1 MPTTQTLMHFDL
13 FVDSVERMIGQ
24 PFASMD
30 RMLLRTLILFPMMEM
45 SHFHLQLRK
54 MVLLDYRI

>member
-1 MPTTQTLMHFDL
+1 MHFDL